1 MTKRIL
7 PRPLNSS
14 AQPIDFYEELLGRL
28 QPRLYGYILS
38 ITASPTDAK
47 DVLQES
53 NQVILD
59 KIGEFQHPAKFDAW
73 AYKVAYYQSLS
84 FLQKR
89 KRSKLTFSDDLLQS
103 IADETETTDS
113 RIEGQFTQLEACLGQ
128 LQDRTRAIVSDYY
141 YRNLSIKQIAEERTL
156 KTNHIAQ
163 VLFRAR
169 KALFQCM
176 TAQETDNHE

>member
-1 MTKRIL
+1 
-7 PRPLNSS
+7 LNSN

-38 ITASPTDAK
+38 MTASPTDAK

-53 NQVILD
+53 NRVIID
-59 KIGEFQHPAKFDAW
+59 KIGEFQQPNKFDAW
-73 AYKVAYYQSLS
+73 AYKIAYYQSLA

-89 KRSKLTFSDDLLQS
+89 KRNKIIFNDDLLQN
-103 IADETETTDS
+103 IADETESADT
-113 RIEGQFTQLEACLGQ
+113 RIEGRLNQLETCLAQ
-128 LQDRTRAIVSDYY
+128 LHDRTRVIVSDYY

-176 TAQETDNHE
+176 TKQETDTHE

>member
-1 MTKRIL
+1 MNRKIPT
-7 PRPLNSS
+7 RPLNSN

-38 ITASPTDAK
+38 MTASPTDAK

-53 NQVILD
+53 NRVIIN
-59 KIGEFQHPAKFDAW
+59 KIGEFQQPSKFDAW
-73 AYKVAYYQSLS
+73 AYKIAYYQSLS

-89 KRSKLTFSDDLLQS
+89 KRSKLTFSDGLLQS
-103 IADETETTDS
+103 IADETEATDV
-113 RIEGQFTQLEACLGQ
+113 RIEGHLNRLETCLAQ
-128 LQDRTRAIVSDYY
+128 LQNSTRVIVSDYY
-141 YRNLSIKQIAEERTL
+141 YRSLSIKQIAEERTL

-176 TAQETDNHE
+176 TKQETYTHE